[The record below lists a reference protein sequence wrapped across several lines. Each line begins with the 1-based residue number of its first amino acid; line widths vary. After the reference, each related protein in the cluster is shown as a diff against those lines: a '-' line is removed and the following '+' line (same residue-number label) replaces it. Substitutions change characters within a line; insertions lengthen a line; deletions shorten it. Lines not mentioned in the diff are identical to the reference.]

1 MQSCE
6 NKDCHLATTK
16 LESIENRMLGM
27 EQKLDALATTLAAL
41 ATTLTLSVGNNN
53 SKADALACRLELFEC
68 KIGDSMSSLQERA
81 CGSLSRIEERVMTR
95 KLHSLITLTV
105 ANSDTGIG
113 TLAGGKFVWFDVNA
127 FYQHPRIT
135 LFVVCVSSLRSLCSA
150 S

>member
-1 MQSCE
+1 MHAPGKRSKFE
-6 NKDCHLATTK
+6 D
-16 LESIENRMLGM
+16 RMSAAD
-27 EQKLDALATTLAAL
+27 QKLDALATTLAAL
-41 ATTLTLSVGNNN
+41 ATTLALSVGTNNR
-53 SKADALACRLELFEC
+53 KADALACRLELFEC

-113 TLAGGKFVWFDVNA
+113 TLAGGKFVWFDMNA

-135 LFVVCVSSLRSLCSA
+135 LFVVCVSSLRNLCSA